1 VQALKID
8 AIGRELRFRSKR
20 PTAVKRSKNSS
31 SAAPAGS
38 WTLVTGGAVR
48 QHTWRFRHGARG
60 SFAWRDQRSDP
71 LVAELEGIGRGH
83 RLLGPE
89 PLHGSTLHFVQYG
102 HRRRDG
108 RPDPAPFADARG
120 PLRPPLSHSCRH
132 IIRHPREP
140 PGSGVPRRV
149 VRRVPRQDRAGH
161 GRRRQHDRHG
171 ALGIEAGQAG

>member
-71 LVAELEGIGRGH
+71 LVAELEGSAVVTACSARSHFMEALFISFSTVTVAEMGDRTQ
-83 RLLGPE
+83 LLSLAECALRCQTPE
-89 PLHGSTLHFVQYG
+89 
-102 HRRRDG
+102 
-108 RPDPAPFADARG
+108 
-120 PLRPPLSHSCRH
+120 
-132 IIRHPREP
+132 
-140 PGSGVPRRV
+140 
-149 VRRVPRQDRAGH
+149 VRSRVPELGSLGTVR
-161 GRRRQHDRHG
+161 G
-171 ALGIEAGQAG
+171 ALGNGCPYREHHDRVSR